1 MSMMVLLEQLVSVV
15 VGLEIWLSNC
25 SIENLDDKT
34 QSLGKQFSLS
44 ELVWSFINIS
54 LLLKSVL
61 VLAPLNLHLS
71 LYLLII

>member
-1 MSMMVLLEQLVSVV
+1 MMVLLEQLVSVV

-44 ELVWSFINIS
+44 YLSWFGVSSTLVCCSS
-54 LLLKSVL
+54 LF
-61 VLAPLNLHLS
+61 
-71 LYLLII
+71 